1 MKTRKPA
8 TESIQFRDAWHPM
21 DGVTYLNFAFN
32 AAIPTVALDAVQ
44 LSIRAKQLPHL
55 VGDAEFF
62 GPAASVRGSLATLL
76 GADPDDISLTT
87 GAQSGATMVA
97 YAVRWSP
104 GDEVLIGRGD
114 FPVHY
119 ATWKPMEERED
130 IKLSIVT
137 PRDRFITADD
147 FVEALTPRTRLVSV
161 SHVRFDTG
169 AMLDAPRLAEACRK
183 NGTLLLLDVSQSCG
197 SCPFTVSDLGADF
210 LVCAGYKYLLGPWGT
225 GFLWTNRQHR
235 DRLRAGPYNWLSQGT
250 EIFSRLNLVD
260 PPQSATMSRWD
271 VNEWSSQGNFNL
283 TVMEASLK
291 FVLQAGAGLVH
302 DHCQSLIDR
311 LFERLPPACRVA
323 SPPERSRRGV
333 CGCIEAA
340 DRRDTEALYQ
350 ALRTAS
356 LVVALREGRIRI
368 APHLMNSEED
378 IDRLLTVVAATTEG
392 WKHFVT

>member
-1 MKTRKPA
+1 MKTRKA
-8 TESIQFRDAWHPM
+8 GAESVQFRDAWHRM

-32 AAIPTVALDAVQ
+32 APIPSVALDAVQ

-97 YAVRWSP
+97 YALRWSP

-119 ATWKPMEERED
+119 ATWKPMEEREE

-137 PRDRFITADD
+137 PRDRFIAADD
-147 FVEALTPRTRLVSV
+147 LVAALTPRTRLVSV
-161 SHVRFDTG
+161 SHVRFDNG
-169 AMLDAPRLAEACRK
+169 AMLDAPRLAKACRK

-225 GFLWTNRQHR
+225 GFLWTNKQHR

-250 EIFSRLNLVD
+250 DVFSQLNLVD
-260 PPQSATMSRWD
+260 PPQSPTMSRWD
-271 VNEWSSQGNFNL
+271 VNEWSTQCNFNL

-291 FVLQAGAGLVH
+291 FVLRTGAGLVH
-302 DHCQSLIDR
+302 DHCQSLIGR
-311 LFERLPPACRVA
+311 LFERLPPACRIA
-323 SPPERSRRGV
+323 SPLEPSHRGV
-333 CGCIEAA
+333 CGCFEAA
-340 DRRDTEALYQ
+340 DRRDTEVLYQ
-350 ALRTAS
+350 ALRNANF
-356 LVVALREGRIRI
+356 VVALRDGRIRI

-392 WKHFVT
+392 WPHIAH

>member
-8 TESIQFRDAWHPM
+8 AESVQFREAWHPM

-32 AAIPTVALDAVQ
+32 APIPTVALDAVQ
-44 LSIRAKQLPHL
+44 VSIRAKQLPHL

-97 YAVRWSP
+97 YALRWSP

-378 IDRLLTVVAATTEG
+378 IDRLLTVIAATTEG
-392 WKHFVT
+392 WRNVAH

>member
-1 MKTRKPA
+1 MKTRKTIA
-8 TESIQFRDAWHPM
+8 ESVPFRDAWHPM

-32 AAIPTVALDAVQ
+32 APMPGVVLDAAQ

-87 GAQSGATMVA
+87 GAGSAAAMVA
-97 YAVRWSP
+97 YALPWSP
-104 GDEVLIGRGD
+104 DEEVLIGRGE
-114 FPVHY
+114 FPMHY
-119 ATWKPMEERED
+119 ATWKPMEEREG

-137 PRDRFITADD
+137 PRDRFTTADD

-161 SHVRFDTG
+161 SHVRFDNG
-169 AMLDAPRLAEACRK
+169 AILDAPRLAEACRK

-210 LVCAGYKYLLGPWGT
+210 LICAGYKYLLGPWGT

-235 DRLRAGPYNWLSQGT
+235 DRLRAGPYNWLTQGT
-250 EIFSRLNLVD
+250 DKLSQINFVD
-260 PPQSATMSRWD
+260 PPQSPTMSRWD
-271 VNEWSSQGNFNL
+271 GGECSSPFNFNL
-283 TVMEASLK
+283 TMMEASLK
-291 FVLQAGAGLVH
+291 FVLRTGVGLV
-302 DHCQSLIDR
+302 
-311 LFERLPPACRVA
+311 RVA
-323 SPPERSRRGV
+323 SPLEPSRRGV

-340 DRRDTEALYQ
+340 DRRDTETLYQ
-350 ALRTAS
+350 ALRKAN

>member
-1 MKTRKPA
+1 MKTRNTA
-8 TESIQFRDAWHPM
+8 AESVPFRDAWHPM

-32 AAIPTVALDAVQ
+32 AAIPAVALDAAR

-55 VGDAEFF
+55 VGDGEFF

-87 GAQSGATMVA
+87 GAGLGAAMVA
-97 YAVRWSP
+97 YALRWSP
-104 GDEVLIGRGD
+104 GDEVLIGRGE
-114 FPVHY
+114 FPMHY

-161 SHVRFDTG
+161 SHVRFDNG

-225 GFLWTNRQHR
+225 GFLWTSRQHR
-235 DRLRAGPYNWLSQGT
+235 DRLRAGPYNWLSQET
-250 EIFSRLNLVD
+250 DRFSQLNLVD
-260 PPQSATMSRWD
+260 PPQSPTMSRWD
-271 VNEWSSQGNFNL
+271 VAEGSTQFNFNL

-291 FVLQAGAGLVH
+291 FVLRTGAELVH

-323 SPPERSRRGV
+323 SPLEPSRRGAS
-333 CGCIEAA
+333 GCIEAA
-340 DRRDTEALYQ
+340 DRHNTEALYQ
-350 ALRTAS
+350 ALRKANV
-356 LVVALREGRIRI
+356 VVALREGRIRI

-378 IDRLLTVVAATTEG
+378 IDRFLTVVAATTEG
-392 WKHFVT
+392 WTHVPQ

>member
-1 MKTRKPA
+1 
-8 TESIQFRDAWHPM
+8 M

-32 AAIPTVALDAVQ
+32 AAIPTVALDAAQ

-62 GPAASVRGSLATLL
+62 GPAASVRGSLATLV
-76 GADPDDISLTT
+76 GADPDDIALTT
-87 GAQSGATMVA
+87 GAGSATAMVA
-97 YAVRWSP
+97 YALRWTP
-104 GDEVLIGRGD
+104 GDEVLIARGE

-119 ATWKPMEERED
+119 ATWKPMEEREG

-137 PRDRFITADD
+137 PRDRFIAADD
-147 FVEALTPRTRLVSV
+147 FVDALTPRTRLVSV
-161 SHVRFDTG
+161 SHVRFDNG
-169 AMLDAPRLAEACRK
+169 AMLDVPRLAEACKK

-197 SCPFTVSDLGADF
+197 CCPFTVSEVGADF

-250 EIFSRLNLVD
+250 DRLSQLNFVD
-260 PPQSATMSRWD
+260 PPQLPAMSRWD
-271 VNEWSSQGNFNL
+271 ANEYCSLFNFNL

-291 FVLQAGAGLVH
+291 FVLRTGAGLVH

-311 LFERLPPACRVA
+311 LFEQLPPACRVA
-323 SPPERSRRGV
+323 SPPEPSRRGV

-340 DRRDTEALYQ
+340 DRHDTEALYQ
-350 ALRTAS
+350 ALRKANI
-356 LVVALREGRIRI
+356 VVALREGRIRI

-392 WKHFVT
+392 WKHFVI